1 VTAAALVLFVLYF
14 AVAFGLRTWLQH
26 RRTGDTGW
34 RGISGE
40 VWSVEWTGGVLFAVA
55 LVAAVCAPAADLAGL
70 APIGMLVAEPLQAA
84 GVAVTLAGIALT
96 FAAVS
101 MGTSWRVGV
110 DEAEPTELV
119 TDGAFSIVRNP
130 IFTAM
135 GVTGAGLFLVVPNV
149 VALAGLLGL
158 AVALQ
163 LQVRG
168 VEEPYL
174 ARQHGHAWSA
184 YSSRVGRFLPGI
196 GTISTAESSDSR
208 TLSGRPR
215 ALRGGGVGVSCAHQT
230 AASWR
235 SRSRSSRRSSSSS

>member
-1 VTAAALVLFVLYF
+1 VTAAALVLFALYF

-26 RRTGDTGW
+26 RQTGDTGW
-34 RGISGE
+34 RGISGQ
-40 VWSVEWTGGVLFAVA
+40 VGSVEWTGGVLFAVA
-55 LVAAVCAPAADLAGL
+55 LVAAVCAPVADLAGL
-70 APIGMLVAEPLQAA
+70 DPIDMLVAEPIQAV
-84 GVAVTLAGIALT
+84 GVALTLAGIGLT
-96 FAAVS
+96 FAAQVS
-101 MGTSWRVGV
+101 MGASWRVGV
-110 DEAEPTELV
+110 DEAEATDLV
-119 TDGAFSIVRNP
+119 TDGAFAIVRNP

-135 GVTGAGLFLVVPNV
+135 GVTGLGLFLVVPNI

-196 GTISTAESSDSR
+196 GTVSTAESSDSR
-208 TLSGRPR
+208 TL
-215 ALRGGGVGVSCAHQT
+215 
-230 AASWR
+230 
-235 SRSRSSRRSSSSS
+235 